1 MDTYRF
7 QCMGLVIPGICGNMT
22 HFRYNSWLDYCINV
36 HPHPFSQ
43 SERTFETS
51 KISLCF
57 DIIRILRL
65 EETSNDN

>member
-22 HFRYNSWLDYCINV
+22 HFRYNPWLDYCINV
-36 HPHPFSQ
+36 QPHPFSQ

-51 KISLCF
+51 KI
-57 DIIRILRL
+57 
-65 EETSNDN
+65 